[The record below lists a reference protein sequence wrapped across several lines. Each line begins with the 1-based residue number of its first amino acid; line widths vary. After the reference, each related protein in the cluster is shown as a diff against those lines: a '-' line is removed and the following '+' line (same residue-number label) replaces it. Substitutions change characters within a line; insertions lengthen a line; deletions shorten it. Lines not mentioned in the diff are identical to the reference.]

1 MKISILKVKS
11 SIDLWCFS
19 VVSASEMLPRDICC
33 FSVTKLCLNLCDLMD
48 YRLRYPWLPPRVC
61 SNSCLFSRWCCLTIS
76 SSVAPFSSNPQSFP
90 ASRYFPIGWFCA
102 SGGQNVG
109 ASASAS
115 VLPMNT
121 KLILLKLISCL
132 STLQRHLLIFH
143 SYNSKI
149 PSLFSLGRDFLI
161 HKATVWRFPHGSVSK
176 ESACNAGDLAL
187 IPGSEISPEEGN
199 DNPLLYLCL
208 GNPMDRGVW
217 WATFHGVTRVA
228 HDLVTKLPPPRVL
241 CSLTP

>member
-121 KLILLKLISCL
+121 KGWFPVVKA
-132 STLQRHLLIFH
+132 HLLSVH
-143 SYNSKI
+143 SSETFTYI
-149 PSLFSLGRDFLI
+149 P
-161 HKATVWRFPHGSVSK
+161 
-176 ESACNAGDLAL
+176 
-187 IPGSEISPEEGN
+187 
-199 DNPLLYLCL
+199 
-208 GNPMDRGVW
+208 
-217 WATFHGVTRVA
+217 
-228 HDLVTKLPPPRVL
+228 
-241 CSLTP
+241 